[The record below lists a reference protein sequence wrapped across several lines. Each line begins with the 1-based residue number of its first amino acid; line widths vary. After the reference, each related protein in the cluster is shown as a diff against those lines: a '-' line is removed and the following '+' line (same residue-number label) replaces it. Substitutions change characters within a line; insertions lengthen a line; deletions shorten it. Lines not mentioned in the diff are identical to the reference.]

1 MTQRTEIRNAFA
13 ALLTGLPSTGAR
25 VYQSRTRPLQ
35 AAELPAILIFSGG
48 SRPED
53 KDLCSMRPGLMTY
66 QLSADILVKH
76 SVGNESTADQILDE
90 ITAAVFASV
99 SANTL
104 SGKVASLRLIHVG
117 EVDLDD
123 SLEKPAL
130 RLPVLFETQY
140 ST

>member
-1 MTQRTEIRNAFA
+1 
-13 ALLTGLPSTGAR
+13 
-25 VYQSRTRPLQ
+25 
-35 AAELPAILIFSGG
+35 
-48 SRPED
+48 
-53 KDLCSMRPGLMTY
+53 MTY

-90 ITAAVFASV
+90 ISDAVFASIT
-99 SANTL
+99 ANTL
-104 SGKVASLRLIHVG
+104 SGKVASLRLVHIG